1 MSKWK
6 QVLRKAAVS
15 VLAAAVVAG
24 SVFTPGFGSMQAEA
38 AAAAK
43 ATLTVDVSPQ
53 GNTGEIIHGAA
64 GFLYGVSSENV
75 PTTNT
80 MVPLKSKIL
89 VTKGAVGTEHPYGDA
104 LDVAKTF
111 LESGGQQVQMYNSN
125 YYGVFGV
132 TATIERYCDD
142 LQKYIA
148 PAVTAWKE
156 AWKAEHGT
164 PAQPKDKIG
173 GQVDIDQAIV
183 YVPINETTP
192 YGDDA
197 NINRAWQS
205 YRNAIKSVDANAS
218 LAGPNDWGYISEGRY
233 KSFFQFCADNDCMP
247 DVITWHE
254 LQTNCLRDI
263 SVHMDNFRNI
273 WNKQIDWSAYN
284 AAHNTSGV
292 PAIPQIC
299 INEYAEMEFCGVP
312 GRLVNWIARLEDEK
326 ITGCLPFWH
335 QANNLNDLAAGANEG
350 NGAWW
355 LYKWYG
361 DMSGTTQPVSTSTS
375 YEKLYGVSTMD
386 ESKKISTTLLGGFSG
401 DITVRLEHVADTE
414 TFKNASVVHAVVQET
429 MFTGFHGAANG
440 TPTIL
445 EGAYPIDEDGSV
457 TLVIPNA
464 LFENAYNVTLT
475 QAGEDELIGI
485 PVSDDSGT
493 VYEAEKAALS
503 GSASATSAGTN
514 PSYYMSNDGSG
525 NRAVDMP
532 DGAVM
537 TYTVEVPADGKYK
550 LDFAYGNGQG
560 TVRNDMNIHNPVNLK
575 QTFALD
581 GGEAQEVTME
591 STLFQTMTGMKT
603 QYYDLSAGKHTVTV
617 TTPNGAGASKGLL
630 LHDFVRVSY
639 AGVYQQAVP
648 SFHQVY
654 EAELADVNRLLG
666 NTDTTV
672 STQTEIKGYSGG
684 GYVTGLSGRRV
695 PDGGGIRMTVVVE
708 ESGLYN
714 VSLRYHA
721 SANGNANIYVE
732 NTAVTLDRLNQTV
745 ALRSG
750 TDWQMA
756 AATIYLQKGINV
768 VDVDTTSEA
777 ALDYMLVQALPAQE
791 HSTIIEAENTIP
803 AALSESIKV
812 ADSEGASG
820 GKYVEGMKGSYR
832 NPDYLEFQ
840 YQAPAAGKY
849 QMQVFHSNEDLA
861 GSHSYNIKATDKYAV
876 VEVNG
881 QSDSPKFTL
890 ADGAEEEP
898 ELYYFADCGDHNP
911 ATVSEGDKLGSH
923 NSVTDQMYG
932 ADSESGYQWGLVM
945 EHENEVETPG
955 EGSLVTSEEDH
966 AVYTNF
972 QKALSNGE
980 ADLQDG
986 KPKEATFRYAHNQ
999 GESGIDPRYVSY
1011 RFELEPGEYDVEVCM
1026 GNSWGNAGAPTIT
1039 ASAEG
1044 MEPVSETYSVPQ
1056 GGTQAKKMTVRLE
1069 EAAAGENGRIP
1080 LSVKATSSDP
1090 TIQMNYIKITGHGT
1104 SEEEGKYKYLAP
1116 NNEKVLADR
1125 LPEGIYMGELLAGK
1139 DWFIDYRN
1147 MKNHSDR
1154 YFFIN
1159 TFSDD
1164 TFREKTI
1171 TLDLQAG
1178 QNTIR
1183 IYNDNSWNVTYGGTQ
1198 STPAETNLP
1207 NYTPNFDKFV
1217 ITPIALATPV
1227 ALEVSH
1233 AIKVMASSGGY
1244 ITADKNNVPDKGSY
1258 TLNMRVEE
1266 GCTLAS
1272 LLINGQERKGDIKAA
1287 EDGYSLTVNNVTADQ
1302 EVKAYFTEPGIPK
1315 DTLQALYEKYKDLKK
1330 GTYSDASWKA
1340 FESAIAYAQKV
1351 LANEKAQPY
1360 QITDAYER
1368 LTEAVEGLYD
1378 IANLIYF
1385 VDCGDH
1391 NPSTLSEGD
1400 AFGKWN
1406 SVTDRL
1412 YGADSKS
1419 GYSWGLV
1426 MEHADEKETPGEGS
1440 LATSEDDKAVYTNFQ
1455 KALSNSASDL
1465 ADGQS
1470 KDATL
1475 RYAHGQDTAGINP
1488 RYISYRFELDP
1499 GSYKVTVGMSNTWG
1513 NASSPTVTLHAEGAA
1528 DVSEQYAVAPSGKQ
1542 EKIMETDLSK
1552 AKVNE
1557 KGRVELSVKATSTDP
1572 TIQMSYILIESKD
1585 SEVPSV
1591 IPVTK
1596 ITVTGSASEWK
1607 VGETA
1612 ELKADVEPANATD
1625 KNVTWKSSDEK
1636 VAVVSEK
1643 GVVTA
1648 KSAGKATITATAA
1661 DGSGVSGTYQVIVTK
1676 KADEPKPVKVTKIT
1690 LTGTISKL
1698 AAGKKTTLKATV
1710 QPSNAENKKVNW
1722 KTSNSKVAVV
1732 SGNGVVTAKGAGT
1745 ATITAAAADG
1755 SGVKGTY
1762 KISVVKHAVKKVTLK
1777 SASKAI
1783 AAGKKATVKATVSTT
1798 GKSANKTLK
1807 WTSSNTKYATVS
1819 AKGLVTAKKAGAGK
1833 TVTIMAAA
1841 TDGSGKKASV
1851 KIKIVKDAVKKI
1863 TLKCSKKTVAAGKK
1877 ATVKAT
1883 VSTTGKTANKSLA
1896 WSTSNQ
1902 KYATVNS
1909 KGVVTTKKAGKGKT
1923 VTIKAVSTDGTNKK
1937 ATIKLKIK

>member
-1 MSKWK
+1 MGKWK

-15 VLAAAVVAG
+15 VLAAAVFAG
-24 SVFTPGFGSMQAEA
+24 SAFTTGIGSIQVDA
-38 AAAAK
+38 AAAPK

-53 GNTGEIIHGAA
+53 VNTGEIIHGAA

-80 MVPLKSKIL
+80 IVPLKSKIL

-148 PAVTAWKE
+148 PAVVAWKE

-164 PAQPKDKIG
+164 PEQPKDKIG

-197 NINRAWQS
+197 NINHAWQS
-205 YRNAIKSVDANAS
+205 YRDAIKSVDVNAA

-233 KSFFQFCADNDCMP
+233 RNFFQFCADNGCMP

-273 WNKQIDWSAYN
+273 WNSQIDWTAYN
-284 AAHNTSGV
+284 AEHNTAGV
-292 PAIPQIC
+292 PPIPQIC
-299 INEYAEMEFCGVP
+299 INEYAEMEYCGVP

-386 ESKKISTTLLGGFSG
+386 ESKKISTTLLGGFTG

-414 TFKNASVVHAVVQET
+414 TFKDASVVHATVQET

-445 EGAYPIDEDGSV
+445 EGAYPVSEDGSV
-457 TLVIPNA
+457 TVTIPNA

-475 QAGEDELIGI
+475 QASGDEIVNI
-485 PVSDDSGT
+485 PLSSDSGT

-503 GSASATSAGTN
+503 EGASATPAGTS

-537 TYTVEVPADGKYK
+537 SYTVEVPADGKYK

-560 TVRNDMNIHNPVNLK
+560 TVRNDMNVHNPVNLK
-575 QTFALD
+575 QTFSLD
-581 GGEAQEVTME
+581 GGEAQDVIME
-591 STLFQTMTGMKT
+591 STLFQTMTGIKT
-603 QYYDLSAGKHTVTV
+603 LYYDLSAGKHTVTI
-617 TTPNGAGASKGLL
+617 TTPNGAGASRGLL
-630 LHDFVRVSY
+630 LHDFLRVSY
-639 AGVYQQAVP
+639 AGVYQEAVP
-648 SFHQVY
+648 AFNQVY
-654 EAELADVNRLLG
+654 EAELADANRLLG

-672 STQTEIKGYSGG
+672 STQTQIKGYSGG
-684 GYVTGLSGRRV
+684 GYVTGLSGRSV

-708 ESGLYN
+708 ASGLYN
-714 VSLRYHA
+714 LSLRYCA
-721 SANGNANIYVE
+721 SSNGTANIYVE
-732 NTAVTLDRLNQTV
+732 NTAVTLDRLNQSV
-745 ALRSG
+745 ALRAG
-750 TDWQMA
+750 TGWQT
-756 AATIYLQKGINV
+756 ATASVYLQKGINV
-768 VDVDTTSEA
+768 VDVDMTSDA
-777 ALDYMLVQALPAQE
+777 ALDYMRVQALPAQE
-791 HSTIIEAENTIP
+791 HSTTIEAEDTIP
-803 AALSESIKV
+803 AGLAESIKV
-812 ADSEGASG
+812 ASSEGASG
-820 GKYVEGMKGSYR
+820 GRYVEGMKGSYSS
-832 NPDYLEFQ
+832 PDYLEFT

-849 QMQVFHSNEDLA
+849 QMQAFHSNEDLA

-890 ADGAEEEP
+890 AGGEMEEP
-898 ELYYFADCGDHNP
+898 ELYYFVDCGDHDP
-911 ATVSEGDKLGSH
+911 STVSEGDSLGKY
-923 NSVTDQMYG
+923 NSATDQIYG

-945 EHENEVETPG
+945 EHEDEVETPG
-955 EGSLVTSEEDH
+955 EGSLASSEEDK

-972 QKALSNGE
+972 QKALSNSPS
-980 ADLQDG
+980 DLQDG
-986 KPKEATFRYAHNQ
+986 KPKESTFRYAHNQ
-999 GESGIDPRYVSY
+999 GESGISPRYVSY
-1011 RFELEPGEYDVEVCM
+1011 RFELEPGEYDVEACM
-1026 GNSWGNAGAPTIT
+1026 GNSWGNAGSPTVT
-1039 ASAEG
+1039 VSADG
-1044 MEPVSETYSVPQ
+1044 IEPVSEPYSVPAS
-1056 GGTQAKKMTVRLE
+1056 GTQAKKMTVQLE
-1069 EAAAGENGRIP
+1069 GASVNEDGKAS
-1080 LSVKATSSDP
+1080 LSVKAASSDA
-1090 TIQMNYIKITGHGT
+1090 TIQMNYIKITKHQNAEDGGQ
-1104 SEEEGKYKYLAP
+1104 YKYLAP
-1116 NNEKVLADR
+1116 NNEKVLADK

-1139 DWFIDYRN
+1139 DWYIDYRN
-1147 MKNHSDR
+1147 LKNKTDR

-1178 QNTIR
+1178 ENTIR

-1198 STPAETNLP
+1198 STPAETNLM

-1217 ITPIALATPV
+1217 ITPMALGTPV

-1233 AIKVMASSGGY
+1233 AVSVRASKGGFVA
-1244 ITADKNNVPDKGSY
+1244 ADKNTVPDKGSY
-1258 TLNMRVEE
+1258 TLKIAPEE
-1266 GCTLAS
+1266 GCSVAS
-1272 LLINGQERKGDIKAA
+1272 LLINGKEKKGDIKAGEGVSTLAVSNVA
-1287 EDGYSLTVNNVTADQ
+1287 EDQDVRVYF
-1302 EVKAYFTEPGIPK
+1302 EVPGISR
-1315 DTLQALYEKYKDLKK
+1315 DTLQNLYSQYKDLKQ
-1330 GTYSDASWKA
+1330 GTYSASSWED
-1340 FESAIAYAQKV
+1340 FEGAIAYAQKV
-1351 LANEKAQPY
+1351 LANEKAPQY

-1368 LTEAVEGLYD
+1368 LVDAVEGLVD
-1378 IANLIYF
+1378 IANLVYF

-1391 NPSTLSEGD
+1391 DPSTLSEGD
-1400 AFGKWN
+1400 EFGRNN
-1406 SVTDRL
+1406 SSTDRL
-1412 YGADSKS
+1412 YGEDSKT
-1419 GYSWGLV
+1419 GYFWGLV
-1426 MEHADEKETPGEGS
+1426 MEHESEKETPGEGS
-1440 LATSEDDKAVYTNFQ
+1440 VATSAEDKAVYTNYQ
-1455 KALSNSASDL
+1455 KALSNSSSDL
-1465 ADGQS
+1465 LDGQS
-1470 KDATL
+1470 KYNTL

-1488 RYISYRFELDP
+1488 RYVSYRFEVDP
-1499 GSYKVTVGMSNTWG
+1499 GKYNVTVVMNNTWG
-1513 NASSPTVTLHAEGAA
+1513 NASSPTVTLHAEGVA
-1528 DVSEQYAVAPSGKQ
+1528 DTAVDYSVPQGVNT
-1542 EKIMETDLSK
+1542 EKTMQIDLAEAK
-1552 AKVNE
+1552 ANE
-1557 KGRVELSVKATSTDP
+1557 KGRVELSVKATSSDP
-1572 TIQMSYILIESKD
+1572 TIQMSYIVIESEAPD
-1585 SEVPSV
+1585 
-1591 IPVTK
+1591 IPVEK
-1596 ITVTGSASEWK
+1596 ITVTGTSSELK

-1612 ELKADVEPANATD
+1612 ELKAAVEPADATD

-1648 KSAGKATITATAA
+1648 KGAGKATITATAA
-1661 DGSGVSGTYQVIVTK
+1661 DGSGVSGSYQVTVAK
-1676 KADEPKPVKVTKIT
+1676 PADDPKPVKVTKIT
-1690 LTGTISKL
+1690 VTGSISKL
-1698 AAGKKTTLKATV
+1698 AAGKKLTLKAAV
-1710 QPSNAENKKVNW
+1710 QPSNADNKAISW
-1722 KTSNSKVAVV
+1722 KSSNQKVAVV
-1732 SGNGVVTAKGAGT
+1732 SEKGVVTAKGAGK
-1745 ATITAAAADG
+1745 ATITATAADG
-1755 SGVKGTY
+1755 SGVTGRYQVT
-1762 KISVVKHAVKKVTLK
+1762 VVKHAVKKITLK
-1777 SASKAI
+1777 SSGKAI
-1783 AAGKKATVKATVSTT
+1783 AAGKKATVAATVATT
-1798 GKSANKTLK
+1798 GKTANKTLK
-1807 WTSSNTKYATVS
+1807 WSSSNTKYASVS
-1819 AKGLVTAKKAGAGK
+1819 SKGLVTTKKAGAGK
-1833 TVTIMAAA
+1833 TVTITAAA

-1851 KIKIVKDAVKKI
+1851 QIKIVKDSVKKI

-1877 ATVKAT
+1877 ATIKAKVT
-1883 VSTTGKTANKSLA
+1883 TTGKTASKSLA
-1896 WSTSNQ
+1896 WSTSNK

-1937 ATIKLKIK
+1937 ASVKIKIK